1 MRKNMLK
8 LSKFKLE
15 KGYWSDKDSQLTLV
29 ETEAL
34 NENNKDKVLLDVTWF
49 WHEDGMRFFVESY
62 NLLLN
67 YFEGDATKFH
77 VVRNYEFSNY
87 VWVIHV

>member
-1 MRKNMLK
+1 MLK

-29 ETEAL
+29 ETEDL
-34 NENNKDKVLLDVTWF
+34 NENNKDKVLLDLFGWD
-49 WHEDGMRFFVESY
+49 WHSDAMNFFVESY

-67 YFEGDATKFH
+67 YFEGDSTKFH
-77 VVRNYEFSNY
+77 VVRNYEYCNY
-87 VWVIHV
+87 IYVIHV